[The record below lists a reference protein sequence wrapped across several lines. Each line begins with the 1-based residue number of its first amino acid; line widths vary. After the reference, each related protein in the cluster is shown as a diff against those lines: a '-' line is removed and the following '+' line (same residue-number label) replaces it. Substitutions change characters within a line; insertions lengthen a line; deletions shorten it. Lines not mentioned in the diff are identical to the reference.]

1 MFEKFIISCVHKVMH
16 WHKCVCAKNGY
27 HIDVMNDRKEIHM
40 TKILHFI
47 IDRVTTK
54 KGILMTIVLWLIAIF
69 ALTSFAP
76 SAKDYEVSSVSEL
89 LPDHMESVNAE
100 DKLAEYFDETE
111 GTSAILVFEARD
123 GEVPLTDIVE
133 MLERID
139 EPNIYGLKEMIP
151 FANLPESVIDTFYSE
166 DHSALFVPLTFEKS

>member
-1 MFEKFIISCVHKVMH
+1 MH

-76 SAKDYEVSSVSEL
+76 SAKD
-89 LPDHMESVNAE
+89 
-100 DKLAEYFDETE
+100 
-111 GTSAILVFEARD
+111 
-123 GEVPLTDIVE
+123 
-133 MLERID
+133 
-139 EPNIYGLKEMIP
+139 
-151 FANLPESVIDTFYSE
+151 
-166 DHSALFVPLTFEKS
+166 